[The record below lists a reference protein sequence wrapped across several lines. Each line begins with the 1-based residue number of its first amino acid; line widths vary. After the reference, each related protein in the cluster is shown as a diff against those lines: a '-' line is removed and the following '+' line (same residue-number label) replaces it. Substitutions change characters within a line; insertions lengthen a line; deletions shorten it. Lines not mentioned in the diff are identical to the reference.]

1 LKKWINEKKIS
12 PRSFYYYSYGLD
24 RSFNMGI
31 CAKSTGDACAAD
43 LSIRDAASHAILV
56 SSLPDSCGMTKRP
69 FPSRKIFLLSAA
81 LMLILASIACGASS
95 SPGSTPQPLQPGA
108 PESAS
113 TEPVIASTSQ
123 PTQIAAAPEIPETRR
138 LTLEF
143 PSKMRS
149 GVEGGIVR
157 LMLEVDDLG
166 NITPTAQIEDNVVVG
181 QTIEIPDLYE
191 THNVTAEARLDM
203 AGMLVQPADAIYEPL
218 KRGQSA
224 TFYWSIRPQE
234 PGIYSGTVW
243 LHLNFADKLSGEQ
256 SRIAVSAQII
266 KIKAVDFFGLPV
278 NVVRS
283 LGVIGT
289 FIGGVVGFPFIEDI
303 LKFLFKKKKVV

>member
-1 LKKWINEKKIS
+1 MFALIAVLI
-12 PRSFYYYSYGLD
+12 L
-24 RSFNMGI
+24 
-31 CAKSTGDACAAD
+31 
-43 LSIRDAASHAILV
+43 ILV
-56 SSLPDSCGMTKRP
+56 
-69 FPSRKIFLLSAA
+69 
-81 LMLILASIACGASS
+81 SIACGAGSS
-95 SPGSTPQPLQPGA
+95 SAPQPLQPGESA
-108 PESAS
+108 PAS
-113 TEPVIASTSQ
+113 TEPVVVSTFQ

-143 PSKMRS
+143 PPKMRS

-181 QTIEIPDLYE
+181 QTVEIPDLYE

-243 LHLNFADKLSGEQ
+243 LHLNFEDKSTGEQ

-266 KIKAVDFFGLPV
+266 EIKAVDFFGLPV

-283 LGVIGT
+283 IGAIGT

-303 LKFLFKKKKVV
+303 LKFLFRKKKVM